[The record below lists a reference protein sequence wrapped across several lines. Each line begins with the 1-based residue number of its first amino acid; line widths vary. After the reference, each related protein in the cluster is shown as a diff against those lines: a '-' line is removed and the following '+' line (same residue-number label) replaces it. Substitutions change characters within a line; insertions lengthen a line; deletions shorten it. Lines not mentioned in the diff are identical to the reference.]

1 MLYIIKSNQRL
12 DNGFFVQDMKFQQ
25 ICHMFKDNAGE
36 TEVDYMIEEVASLNI
51 GESFNIDFFG
61 GNSYLFKRI
70 D

>member
-1 MLYIIKSNQRL
+1 MLYIIKSNQRF

-25 ICHMFKDNAGE
+25 ICHMFKDSAGE
-36 TEVDYMIEEVASLNI
+36 AEVDRMIEEIASLNI

>member
-25 ICHMFKDNAGE
+25 ICHMFKDNKGE
-36 TEVDYMIEEVASLNI
+36 EEVDQMIEKIAFLDI
-51 GESFNIDFFG
+51 GESYAIDFFG
-61 GNSYLFKRI
+61 GNSYFFKRI

>member
-1 MLYIIKSNQRL
+1 
-12 DNGFFVQDMKFQQ
+12 
-25 ICHMFKDNAGE
+25 MFKDNAGE